1 MLGKIEQSIEEKKK
15 KKKKKPM
22 KGKNTKTNSIKSQI
36 KLSSMSFES
45 SIESTSS
52 EQEIEDE
59 EEESLIKENSDI
71 SIRSIRRDPSRDD
84 AIGNNINK
92 IFSSS
97 SRELFSYELT
107 YDHFLDIPDFVPP
120 IGEEDKY
127 ILTKVLRRDKK

>member
-1 MLGKIEQSIEEKKK
+1 
-15 KKKKKPM
+15 M
-22 KGKNTKTNSIKSQI
+22 KGKNKINSIKSQI

-59 EEESLIKENSDI
+59 EEESLMKASGDI
-71 SIRSIRRDPSRDD
+71 SIDSIRIDD
-84 AIGNNINK
+84 GIGNNINN

-97 SRELFSYELT
+97 SCKLFLYKLI
-107 YDHFLDIPDFVPP
+107 YDHFLDAPGFVPP

-127 ILTKVLRRDKK
+127 ILTKVLHFNKK